1 MLWRLPGKDISYHR
15 FVVIDDSEARL
26 TPKQIRH
33 LPGEP
38 GIWIIICGD
47 MMMFSI
53 MFGVFLFYRR
63 DDSELFQSSQRH
75 LNQSFGLINT
85 FFMITSSWFV
95 AMAVEA
101 ARAGR
106 KAATVLLLR
115 LGFACGLGFSIVKI
129 LEYGEKV
136 RSGITINTNDF
147 YMYYYVFTGIHFLHV
162 LIGMA
167 VLAFMARSASKSE
180 FTPIKIGHFESGA
193 SFWHMVDLLWIALFA
208 LLYLLK

>member
-1 MLWRLPGKDISYHR
+1 MILTEEPLA
-15 FVVIDDSEARL
+15 SER
-26 TPKQIRH
+26 IRH

-38 GIWIIICGD
+38 GIWVMICGD

-53 MFGVFLFYRR
+53 MFIVFLFYRR
-63 DDSELFQSSQRH
+63 DDLELFQSSQSH

-85 FFMITSSWFV
+85 FFMLTSSWCV

-101 ARAGR
+101 ARAR
-106 KAATVLLLR
+106 RIKATVVLFR
-115 LGFACGLGFSIVKI
+115 LGFACGLGFAIVKI
-129 LEYGEKV
+129 AEYAQKICA
-136 RSGITINTNDF
+136 GIVINTNDF

-162 LIGMA
+162 LIGMG
-167 VLAFMARSASKSE
+167 VLAFMAQYATKGD

-193 SFWHMVDLLWIALFA
+193 SFWHLVDLLWIALFA